1 MKVKFIRVIEDK
13 TGEGKNGPWRD
24 LQFLCETTDE
34 RPKKIALNSKSD
46 VADKISRMKGGDV
59 FNVNYD
65 IVSNEFN
72 NRWYTKVV
80 VWKVSLEAGDA
91 PTTAYTNAAAN
102 AGDNSQSPPE
112 EFSELPF

>member
-34 RPKKIALNSKSD
+34 RPKKIALNSKSG
-46 VADKISRMKGGDV
+46 VADKITRMKEGDI

-65 IVSNEFN
+65 IDSNEFN
-72 NRWYTKVV
+72 GRWYTKLV
-80 VWKVSLEAGDA
+80 VWKVHLEAGDP
-91 PTTAYTNAAAN
+91 PTSAYTGAVDNAS
-102 AGDNSQSPPE
+102 GDG
-112 EFSELPF
+112 LPF